1 MPLNSQFTE
10 QYIRDWVLHELG
22 APVIQVELEETQLD
36 QKIQD
41 VLELFQEYRPKESYI
56 SNTYARGVHQITPP
70 DNAMGI
76 LDVEFIRADYQT
88 YESIEGAL
96 LYDPFYFLSA
106 GGIVGVDVTTYD
118 MVRHWLEII
127 SREFGSEEGYIPLQD
142 GSLLIQVPGVFK
154 VSFMWAMPWD
164 SLADCHRPY
173 QQLFMN
179 LVLAKCKQI
188 LGLIR
193 GKYAQ
198 GVLGAG
204 GMVQLDGDSLKQAGE
219 QEEAMY
225 MEELRKLSPHF
236 LPSLG

>member
-1 MPLNSQFTE
+1 MPLNNQFTE

-22 APVIQVELEETQLD
+22 APQIQVELEETQVD
-36 QKIQD
+36 QKIDD
-41 VLELFQEYRPKESYI
+41 VLELFQEYRPKE
-56 SNTYARGVHQITPP
+56 TYVSGVYPRGVHQIIPP
-70 DNAMGI
+70 ENAMGI
-76 LDVEFIRADYQT
+76 LDVEFLRDDYSS

-127 SREFGSEEGYIPLQD
+127 SREFGSEEGYIPLED
-142 GSLLIQVPGVFK
+142 GSLLIQVPGFFK
-154 VSFMWAMPWD
+154 VSFMWAMPWN

-173 QQLFMN
+173 QQLFLH

-188 LGLIR
+188 LGTVR

-198 GVLGAG
+198 GVPGAG
-204 GMVQLDGDSLKQAGE
+204 GMLQLDGDYMKQTGAE
-219 QEEAMY
+219 EEARY
-225 MEELRKLSPHF
+225 MDELRKLSPHF
-236 LPSLG
+236 IPSFG